1 MNSCCCENPYV
12 GKGPA
17 PFNPSEVRLYGRK
30 QYCPKED
37 LKKNGGKVQP
47 EGEKIKLKAGSCY
60 IVIDPGEV
68 TIVSIG
74 VIYGYAYEGHCYKLP
89 KPKIMYLPVDAQD
102 IISDNCGCDCG
113 YSTALGYSVWQ
124 TDKLA
129 RVIALDVRSDDLK
142 TLVLDENMP
151 GNRSPLAYSQTLAL
165 APQRSHE

>member
-1 MNSCCCENPYV
+1 MSNCCENPYI
-12 GKGPA
+12 GEGRD

-30 QYCPKED
+30 QHCPADE
-37 LKKNGGKVQP
+37 LKKGGKGIKL
-47 EGEKIKLKAGSCY
+47 EGDKIKLKAGNCY
-60 IVIDPGEV
+60 IIIDPGEV

-89 KPKIMYLPVDAQD
+89 KPKIMYLPVDAED
-102 IISDNCGCDCG
+102 IISDHCGCDCG
-113 YSTALGYSVWQ
+113 YSMALGYSVWK

-151 GNRSPLAYSQTLAL
+151 GNRSPLAYSQTLAM